1 MKWSFQIARVQG
13 IEIRVHV
20 TFVLVVVWGAFNYGS
35 GGGLRG
41 LAFGAVLTLLVFGIV
56 LLHELGHSLAA
67 LRFGIAVRD
76 ITLLPIG
83 GVARLER
90 MPQRPLH
97 EFVIAIAG
105 PLVNVVLA
113 ALSIPVL
120 WWLTDGYP
128 LAMFLTG
135 VLRPNLFGLFQ
146 FLFIINLSLLIFNL
160 IPAFPLDGGRIF
172 RSLLAMGLGFG
183 RATRVAVW
191 LGQGLA
197 FLMGL
202 YGLWQGNWLLA
213 FIALFIFSAG
223 GAEGRSAAVR
233 GVLDNIRVRQALS
246 HVHTVLHPGFTVIE
260 VAAMTLHNPQANFP
274 VMLGDVLIGI
284 VERHDIRRALAEGQ
298 KWTTVAEV
306 MRRDFPTLGL
316 DATLT
321 DAQDTMFQ
329 ANSPVAAVYEGTRLC
344 GLLSFDDIERAF
356 QMFPAGKGA
365 AVVSGAGGPPV

>member
-13 IEIRVHV
+13 IQIRVHV

-41 LAFGAVLTLLVFGIV
+41 LAFGALLTLLVFGIV

-90 MPQRPLH
+90 MPQKPVQEL
-97 EFVIAIAG
+97 VVAVAG

-113 ALSIPVL
+113 LLSIPVL
-120 WWLTDGYP
+120 WHLTGGYP
-128 LAMFLTG
+128 LAILFAG
-135 VLRPNLFGLFQ
+135 PLRANFSGLFV

-172 RSLLAMGLGFG
+172 RALLATGLGFG
-183 RATRVAVW
+183 RATRLAVW
-191 LGQGLA
+191 VGQGLA

-202 YGLWQGNWLLA
+202 YGLWRGNWLLA
-213 FIALFIFSAG
+213 FVALFIFSAG
-223 GAEGRSAAVR
+223 SAEGRSVAVR
-233 GVLDNIRVRQALS
+233 SVLDSIRVREALS
-246 HVHTVLHPGFTVIE
+246 HMHTVLHPGFTVME
-260 VAAMTLHNPQANFP
+260 VAAMTLHNPQTNFP

-284 VERHDIRRALAEGQ
+284 IGRHDIRRALAEGQ
-298 KWTTVAEV
+298 KWVTVAEV
-306 MRRDFPTLGL
+306 MRRDFPTLRP

-344 GLLSFDDIERAF
+344 GLLSFEDIERAF
-356 QMFPAGKGA
+356 QMFPLGKGA
-365 AVVSGAGGPPV
+365 TVVSGASGSPG

>member
-13 IEIRVHV
+13 IQIRVHV

-41 LAFGAVLTLLVFGIV
+41 LAFGALLTLLVFGIV

-90 MPQRPLH
+90 MPQKPVQEL
-97 EFVIAIAG
+97 VVAVAG

-113 ALSIPVL
+113 LLSIPVL
-120 WWLTDGYP
+120 WHLTGGYP
-128 LAMFLTG
+128 LAILFAG
-135 VLRPNLFGLFQ
+135 PLRANFSGLFV

-172 RSLLAMGLGFG
+172 RALLATGLGFG
-183 RATRVAVW
+183 RATRLAVW
-191 LGQGLA
+191 VGQGLA

-202 YGLWQGNWLLA
+202 YGLWRGNWLLA
-213 FIALFIFSAG
+213 FVALFIFSAG
-223 GAEGRSAAVR
+223 SAEGRSMAVR
-233 GVLDNIRVRQALS
+233 SVLDSIRVREALS
-246 HVHTVLHPGFTVIE
+246 NMHTVLHPGFTVIE
-260 VAAMTLHNPQANFP
+260 VATMTLHNPQTNFP

-284 VERHDIRRALAEGQ
+284 IGRHDIRRALAEGQ
-298 KWTTVAEV
+298 KWATVAEV
-306 MRRDFPTLGL
+306 MRRDFPTLRP

-344 GLLSFDDIERAF
+344 GLLSFEDIERAF
-356 QMFPAGKGA
+356 QMFPLGKGA
-365 AVVSGAGGPPV
+365 TVVSGASGSPG